1 MSVRKRAWTTS
12 KGEEKEAW
20 VVDYVDQ
27 AGDRRLKTFAK
38 KKAADNF
45 AATANVEIR
54 AGVHTADSASVTI
67 AEAGRL
73 WLETGD
79 KAGLER
85 STLAA
90 YRQHLKLHIEP
101 YLGNVKLSQLSAPMV
116 REFEDKLARGDMPA
130 GAQPQPR
137 TRTMVRKVRV
147 SLSSLLSDAQE
158 RGLVSRNV
166 VRDLRRTRARGTERK
181 AERRQKGKLKIGV
194 DIPTREE
201 IKAIVEAAKGRWR
214 PILLTAIFTGLR
226 ASELR
231 GLRWIDVDLEKREL
245 HVRQRADRYSAIGKP
260 KSESGERTVPL
271 TPIVA
276 NTLREWK
283 LACPKSEGGLVFPST
298 GGLVE
303 HHKNIVERGLVPT
316 LIAGG
321 VAVDEERAD
330 GTAIKRAKYTGLHA
344 LRHFYASWCINRRID
359 GGLELPAK
367 VVQERLGHSSIMMT
381 MNVYGHL
388 FPRGDDSAELEA
400 AERSLLA

>member
-1 MSVRKRAWTTS
+1 MSVRKRAWTTT
-12 KGEEKEAW
+12 KGEHKEAW

-27 AGDRRLKTFAK
+27 IGKRRLKTFAK

-45 AATANVEIR
+45 EATANVEIR
-54 AGVHTADSASVTI
+54 TGIHTADSASKTI
-67 AEAGRL
+67 TEAGRL

-101 YLGNVKLSQLSAPMV
+101 YLANVKLSQLSAPMV
-116 REFEDKLARGDMPA
+116 REFEDKLARGDMPE
-130 GAQPQPR
+130 GAEPQPR
-137 TRTMVRKVRV
+137 TRAMVRKIRV

-166 VRDLRRTRARGTERK
+166 VRDLRRTRARRVERK
-181 AERRQKGKLKIGV
+181 AERRQKGKLKVGV
-194 DIPTREE
+194 DIPAREE

-231 GLRWIDVDLEKREL
+231 GLRWTDVDLDKREL

-271 TPIVA
+271 TPIVV

-283 LACPKSEGGLVFPST
+283 LACPKSGAGLVFPSS

-303 HHKNIVERGLVPT
+303 HHKNIVERGLIPT
-316 LIAGG
+316 LIAAG
-321 VAVDEERAD
+321 VAIEEE
-330 GTAIKRAKYTGLHA
+330 GPEGGPLKRAKYTGLHA
-344 LRHFYASWCINRRID
+344 LRHFYASWCINRRVD

-381 MNVYGHL
+381 MDVYGHL
-388 FPRGDDSAELEA
+388 FPRGDDSEELAE